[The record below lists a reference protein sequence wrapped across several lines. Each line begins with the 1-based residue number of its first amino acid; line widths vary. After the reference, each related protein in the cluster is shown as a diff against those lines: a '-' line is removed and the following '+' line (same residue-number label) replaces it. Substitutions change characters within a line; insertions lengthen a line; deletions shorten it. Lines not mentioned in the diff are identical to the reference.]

1 MCVHG
6 SELGNWNTQS
16 LFVVDVVGFFVVV
29 VVFFW
34 FLVLVLVFETGSL
47 CVAMAILELTL

>member
-29 VVFFW
+29 VVFF
-34 FLVLVLVFETGSL
+34 LVFGFGFSF
-47 CVAMAILELTL
+47 